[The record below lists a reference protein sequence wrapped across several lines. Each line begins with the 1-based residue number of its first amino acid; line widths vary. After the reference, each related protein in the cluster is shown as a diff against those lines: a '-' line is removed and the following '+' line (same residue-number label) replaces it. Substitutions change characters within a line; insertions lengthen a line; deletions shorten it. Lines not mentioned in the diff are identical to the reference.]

1 MAAVTVYSSPIPEK
15 SKTDAQEGNG
25 RREEETTEGVAAMD
39 KALVN
44 EQELRTLLVERW
56 KSLTIMGWKMF
67 GYVQDE
73 VVQIEGEAIEGEKKF
88 SLLLS
93 SPFTIFSR
101 GNNPRRPLF

>member
-25 RREEETTEGVAAMD
+25 RREEEKAEGVAAAD

-56 KSLTIMGWKMF
+56 KSLTMMGWKMF
-67 GYVQDE
+67 LDDLSFD
-73 VVQIEGEAIEGEKKF
+73 ILEALKNVDDDK
-88 SLLLS
+88 
-93 SPFTIFSR
+93 
-101 GNNPRRPLF
+101 

>member
-56 KSLTIMGWKMF
+56 RSLTMMGWKVF
-67 GYVQDE
+67 FDDE
-73 VVQIEGEAIEGEKKF
+73 
-88 SLLLS
+88 
-93 SPFTIFSR
+93 
-101 GNNPRRPLF
+101 GNGRRHKQGRHKSE